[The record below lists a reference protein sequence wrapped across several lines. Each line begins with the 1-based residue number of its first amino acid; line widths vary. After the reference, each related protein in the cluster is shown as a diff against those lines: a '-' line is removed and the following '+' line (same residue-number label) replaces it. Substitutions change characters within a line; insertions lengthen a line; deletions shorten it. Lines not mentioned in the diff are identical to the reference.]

1 MRSAASWPCS
11 TATSS
16 ARSTSATPA
25 SSPCWSWPTW
35 CSRSRAAPVRSS
47 TSRCRRTTRRS
58 AGPTS
63 RWPVSTSGGNRRSR
77 CATGWRAR
85 PSGSPP
91 NRESAL
97 PDTDYKL
104 LSVIVPVYNE
114 RNTVT
119 EILRRMRRTELPI
132 DLEVIVVDDGS
143 TDGTD
148 RILQALED
156 STVRVLRHPENRGK
170 GAAVRTGLDAA
181 RGDLVLIQDADLE
194 YDPDDW
200 NRLLGPVLRG
210 RTKVVFGSRYLGERE
225 AVSLRRWM
233 ADRGLSLLT
242 SVLYNS
248 AISDMQ
254 TCLKLVDRQVLESI
268 DLRAE

>member
-1 MRSAASWPCS
+1 M
-11 TATSS
+11 
-16 ARSTSATPA
+16 
-25 SSPCWSWPTW
+25 
-35 CSRSRAAPVRSS
+35 
-47 TSRCRRTTRRS
+47 
-58 AGPTS
+58 
-63 RWPVSTSGGNRRSR
+63 
-77 CATGWRAR
+77 
-85 PSGSPP
+85 
-91 NRESAL
+91 
-97 PDTDYKL
+97 PDSDYKL
-104 LSVIVPVYNE
+104 LTVIVPVYNE

-119 EILRRMRRTELPI
+119 EILRRMRRAELPI

-148 RILQALED
+148 RILSALED
-156 STVRVLRHPENRGK
+156 STVRVLRHPDNRGK

-181 RGDLVLIQDADLE
+181 RGDLILIQDADLE

-242 SVLYNS
+242 SLLYNS

-254 TCLKLVDRQVLESI
+254 TCLKLVDRKVLESI
-268 DLRAE
+268 DLKAEHFDLEPEITAKLLRSGERIYEVPISYAGRRRSEGRKYMWKDGINAAATLVRLRVGGK